1 MPDPIIPTPQDTKL
15 LIQDTTTRTATYN
28 TPGLDLGAGFAPGG
42 LGLPVGAVV
51 LVTAIDTADGNENY
65 TFTVQESNDNVTFAA
80 ASPGTAVTVVGS
92 HAVRARITKRY
103 VRLALTVA
111 GTTPSIT
118 FRAWLNPLP

>member
-1 MPDPIIPTPQDTKL
+1 MPDPIIPTPQDTRL
-15 LIQDTTTRTATYN
+15 LLQDTTTKTATYN

-51 LVTAIDTADGNENY
+51 QVTALDTADANESY
-65 TFTVQESNDNVTFAA
+65 VFVLQESNDNVTFTAA
-80 ASPGTAVTVVGS
+80 GNSTAAGAVGV
-92 HAVRARITKRY
+92 HPVRGRITKRY
-103 VRLALTVA
+103 VRLSLTVG